1 MNKVLELGD
10 YQIELMESDLV
21 PVTKSIYDVENPEAR
36 KSSFTKTITI
46 PSSRVNNQVFMAYF
60 DVANFIENDTQFN
73 PFYNPTKKVKAV
85 YYEDS
90 LEIITGYAQLTDII
104 KTNEEIV
111 YELVIFGE
119 NADFFKSID
128 GKNLSDLD
136 LSVYDHTYNKT
147 NIINSWTSTLGVGYY
162 YPQVNNGKQID
173 VNINNV
179 WIKDYWKV
187 NDFDCWIYVKTIWD
201 KIWSNAGFNYV
212 SNFLSTEKFT
222 RLVFKGDENGMTRLS
237 TEIEDSLIQ
246 YELASVALV
255 PHLSLRSGLN
265 YYNNFPMIFDV
276 LRFDSTPPQ
285 YDTTTGDINVN
296 KTADYDLSFVCS
308 PVVQNNTGSTITGN
322 SGDILK
328 ALVHLIDDLGNFVQ
342 TLSFNRPITSNLTNG
357 SSLSFGSSATRIN
370 VRLDSGRTYR
380 WCYASV
386 RSGISV
392 AVNTAEF
399 KIYLNAGFDINDT
412 VNINSL
418 FNKEINQKD
427 FVLGLVKMFNLYI
440 EPYYHNPTDSESGGY
455 LTYLIEPRDHY
466 YTEEVID
473 WTKKIDYNKEF
484 TIKPLGAAKDKFT
497 NFTYLEDKDY
507 YNQLY
512 NQMTG
517 RIYGD
522 FKAVVQNE
530 FLSSTKEVKIPFSIM
545 VWAINNK
552 REANQTRPLPFD
564 VKSLDADGMR
574 NDKSKPKIMYKN
586 DLFVCDDWAFGD
598 DAKGNNITTQTSYS
612 TVSTFDY
619 PQLPNIDLCFD
630 NPEKVFYKF
639 EDGTIQVT
647 NMGLFNQFY
656 YRQFYEL
663 NDKNSKV
670 LECFVN
676 LTPLDVHNLS
686 LRPLYEIDGN
696 HYRLYEM
703 IDYNGSETT
712 KCKFLKLMNTDAITP
727 ANKRTLGGRSGDGR
741 FNLDPDI
748 YVERDVN
755 DDYTGGDLVTGRN
768 NLTTGI
774 NYTPIVTDNVN
785 TIVFSFLEVSE
796 STNINGDEGSPLYVK
811 MDTSGGNRIIVL
823 PENIK
828 NIGKTYI
835 IQKDSASNDLD
846 ITDFDD
852 NIIDTLTSDKETH
865 EYIILE
871 STIFK
876 VR

>member
-1 MNKVLELGD
+1 MRKVLEIGD
-10 YQIELMESDLV
+10 YEIELMETDLV

-36 KSSFTKTITI
+36 KSSFTKTIKL
-46 PSSRVNNQVFMAYF
+46 PSSRVNNQVFIAYF
-60 DVANFIENDTQFN
+60 DIANYIENDTQFN

-90 LEIITGYAQLTDII
+90 LEVITGYAQLTDIV
-104 KTNEEIV
+104 KTKEEII

-136 LSVYDHTYNKT
+136 LSDYDHNYTRA
-147 NIINSWTSTLGVGYY
+147 NIIASWTGTLGEGYY
-162 YPQVNNGKQID
+162 YPQVKNGKQID
-173 VNINNV
+173 VLINGG

-201 KIWSNAGFNYV
+201 KIWEQAGFNYV
-212 SNFLSTEKFT
+212 SNFIDSAKFK

-237 TEIEDSLIQ
+237 TEIEDSLID

-265 YYNNFPMIFDV
+265 YYTNFPMIFDV
-276 LRFDSTPPQ
+276 LNFDFLGQ
-285 YDTTTGDINVN
+285 YNTTTGDINVDR
-296 KTADYDLSFVCS
+296 TGDYDLTFICS
-308 PVVQNNTGSTITGN
+308 PVVQNNTGSTIAGN

-328 ALVHLIDDLGNFVQ
+328 AVVHLIDDLGNFIQ

-357 SSLSFGSSATRIN
+357 ASLSFGASSTKVN
-370 VRLDSGRTYR
+370 VRLDSARTYR
-380 WCYASV
+380 WCYASI

-392 AVNTAEF
+392 AVNSANF
-399 KIYLNAGFDINDT
+399 KIYLNAKYDTNDVVT
-412 VNINSL
+412 INSL
-418 FNKEINQKD
+418 LNKEINQKD

-440 EPYYHNPTDSESGGY
+440 EPYYYNPTDSASGCY
-455 LTYLIEPRDHY
+455 LTYLIEPRDDY

-530 FLSSTKEVKIPFSIM
+530 FLSTTKEVKIPFSLM

-552 REANQTRPLPFD
+552 RDANQTRPLPFD
-564 VKSLDADGMR
+564 VKSLEADGVR

-586 DLFVCDDWAFGD
+586 DVVGCDDWAFGD
-598 DAKGNNITTQTSYS
+598 DAKGTNITIYQTYS
-612 TVSTFDY
+612 TVSTFDDARS
-619 PQLPNIDLCFD
+619 PNIDLCFD
-630 NPEKVFYKF
+630 NPEKVFYQF
-639 EDGTIQVT
+639 EDGTIQVSNT
-647 NMGLFNQFY
+647 GLFNQFY

-670 LECFVN
+670 LECYVN

-686 LRPLYEIDGN
+686 LRPIYEIDGS
-696 HYRLYEM
+696 HWQLYEM
-703 IDYNGSETT
+703 IDYNGNETT
-712 KCKFLKLMNTDAITP
+712 KCRFLKLSNTDAITL
-727 ANKRTLGGRSGDGR
+727 ANKRTLGGRSGDPR
-741 FNLDPDI
+741 FNVDPDKFI
-748 YVERDVN
+748 EKNFEDG
-755 DDYTGGDLVTGRN
+755 YTGGDLVTGKN

-774 NYTPIVTDNVN
+774 NFSPIVTDNVN
-785 TIVFSFLEVSE
+785 TVVFSVLEV
-796 STNINGDEGSPLYVK
+796 TDDIFINGDEGSPLYINVTPSIA
-811 MDTSGGNRIIVL
+811 DIELTL
-823 PENIK
+823 PINEI
-828 NIGKTYI
+828 NIGKTYVV
-835 IQKDSASNDLD
+835 KNDKATYDVLVYKND
-846 ITDFDD
+846 ATLV
-852 NIIDTLTSDKETH
+852 DTIPPTETR
-865 EYIILE
+865 EYMILE
-871 STIFK
+871 STILI